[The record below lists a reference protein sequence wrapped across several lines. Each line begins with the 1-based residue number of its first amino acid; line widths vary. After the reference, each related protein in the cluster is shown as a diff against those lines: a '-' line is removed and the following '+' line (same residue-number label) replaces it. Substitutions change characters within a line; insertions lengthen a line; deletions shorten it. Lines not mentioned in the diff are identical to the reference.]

1 MLICVTN
8 RKLCKDNF
16 INRIEELAKARP
28 YGIMLREKDLDEAEY
43 EKLAVE
49 VKKICDIYSIPL
61 IINKRME
68 IADKLNLSHIHLSM
82 PDLRK
87 YKNEIDRFQYIGAS
101 VHSLLEAMEA
111 EKLGATYLVAG
122 HIFSTD
128 CKRNIP
134 PRGLNFLKAI
144 CENVK
149 IPVYAIGGISKDKI
163 EAVKQAGAAGACI
176 MSEAMTCADPYQL
189 INDFWY

>member
-16 INRIEELAKARP
+16 LYRIEEIAKARP
-28 YGIMLREKDLDEAEY
+28 YGIMLREKDLGEAEY
-43 EKLAVE
+43 EKLTVS

-61 IINKRME
+61 IVNQKIE
-68 IADKLNLSHIHLSM
+68 IADKLNLSHVHLSM
-82 PDLRK
+82 LDLRES
-87 YKNEIDRFQYIGAS
+87 KNEIDRFQYIGAS
-101 VHSLLEAMEA
+101 VHSLLEAKEA

-128 CKRNIP
+128 CKRNVP

-144 CENVK
+144 CDNVK

-163 EAVKQAGAAGACI
+163 EAVIQAGAVGACI
-176 MSEAMTCADPYQL
+176 MSEAMTCSDPYQL
-189 INDFWY
+189 INDFWH